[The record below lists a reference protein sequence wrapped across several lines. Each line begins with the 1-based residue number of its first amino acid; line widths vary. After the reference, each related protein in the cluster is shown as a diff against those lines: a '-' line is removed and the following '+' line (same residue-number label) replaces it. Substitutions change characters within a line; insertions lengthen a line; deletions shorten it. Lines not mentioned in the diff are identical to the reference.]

1 MQPKIHLKGP
11 AEATPFCI
19 SRFLSLSLPT
29 DFSQMD
35 STSKRYYK
43 ISEVSE
49 MVGLPMS
56 TLRYWESYFP
66 AIHPQRNDRGTRFYT
81 PRDVETIRMVA
92 YMVNDKGMKL
102 EAVREELKRNRDGVT
117 KKFETV
123 ERLKKVRNRLQEMLD
138 SLHKLR

>member
-1 MQPKIHLKGP
+1 
-11 AEATPFCI
+11 
-19 SRFLSLSLPT
+19 
-29 DFSQMD
+29 
-35 STSKRYYK
+35 
-43 ISEVSE
+43 
-49 MVGLPMS
+49 
-56 TLRYWESYFP
+56 
-66 AIHPQRNDRGTRFYT
+66 
-81 PRDVETIRMVA
+81 MVA